1 MKLLEEITTAIN
13 RSSAENGSDTPD
25 FILGQ
30 YLLDCLE
37 SFNKAMVAREKWY
50 GREVGGL
57 AIPIEPT
64 GLTTVKYPCDC
75 KPPHEKCVKCL

>member
-1 MKLLEEITTAIN
+1 MKLLEEITAAIN

-50 GREVGGL
+50 GREVGGISIL
-57 AIPIEPT
+57 SEPEEI
-64 GLTTVKYPCDC
+64 TTVKYPCDC
-75 KPPHEKCVKCL
+75 KSPHEKCIRCL